1 LKPADKSLSRS
12 TIEASALSLEE
23 IRQLGDVARDTPRL
37 VHRKHMGDV
46 RLSLRLSG
54 LDVGERL
61 PGGVDYLVAAR
72 DFLR

>member
-1 LKPADKSLSRS
+1 
-12 TIEASALSLEE
+12 
-23 IRQLGDVARDTPRL
+23 
-37 VHRKHMGDV
+37 MGDV

-54 LDVGERL
+54 IDVGERL